1 MFIPVI
7 GAGSIGRR
15 HHENLQK
22 LGMRTALL
30 PWREFDATA
39 FRTLGADGVVIATA
53 TQVRL
58 ELVQL
63 CADLGLPFYV
73 EKPLSH
79 DPDVV
84 EAILAASGQVAR
96 RSVVGFMMRYHPA
109 VRVLAE
115 CDLSSVYDASFAIG
129 HDVRQWRRDWSFAAS
144 YAARPEGGG
153 VLLDL
158 CHEVDLAL
166 LLLPD
171 ATVGPVDSLGHAA
184 FPGVDFAT
192 RLRLAGPRLIG
203 SVAMDYLSPVSF
215 RRITLRGTDLVA
227 DFDLIAGRYRLEQ
240 RQVARNIDLP
250 FERNDMFLAAMRDFL
265 HLVAGRA
272 TSDAALLPRLDLVAR
287 NCRAIAAAWS
297 ARRFTGQV
305 TGDFA

>member
-15 HHENLQK
+15 HHDNLQK
-22 LGMRTALL
+22 LGVQTALL
-30 PWREFDATA
+30 PWRDFDATA
-39 FRTLGADGVVIATA
+39 FRALGADGVVIATA

-63 CADLGLPFYV
+63 CAELDLPFYV

-79 DPDVV
+79 DPAVV
-84 EAILAASGQVAR
+84 EAILAASAQVAE

-115 CDLSSVYDASFAIG
+115 SDLSSVYDASFGIG

-158 CHEVDLAL
+158 CHEIDLAL
-166 LLLPD
+166 LLLPG
-171 ATVGPVDSLGHAA
+171 AAVGDVASLGHAA

-192 RLRLAGPRLIG
+192 RLELAGPGLIG
-203 SVAMDYLSPVSF
+203 SVAMDYLSPTSF
-215 RRITLRGTDLVA
+215 RRITLRGTNVVA

-240 RQVARNIDLP
+240 QKAVRDFDLP
-250 FERNDMFLAAMRDFL
+250 FDRNDMFLAAMRDFL

-297 ARRFTGQV
+297 ARRFVGQV
-305 TGDFA
+305 TGEFA

>member
-22 LGMRTALL
+22 LGVRTALL
-30 PWREFDATA
+30 PWRQFDATA

-58 ELVQL
+58 ELLQL

-79 DPDVV
+79 DPDEV
-84 EAILAASGQVAR
+84 EAILAASGQVAQ

-109 VRVLAE
+109 VRMLAE
-115 CDLSSVYDASFAIG
+115 SDISSVYDASFGIG

-158 CHEVDLAL
+158 CHEIDLAL

-171 ATVGPVDSLGHAA
+171 ATVGPVESLGHAA

-192 RLRLAGPRLIG
+192 RLGLAGPRLIG

-215 RRITLRGTDLVA
+215 RRMTLRGTDIVA
-227 DFDLIAGRYRLEQ
+227 DFDLIAGRYRLEHQ
-240 RQVARNIDLP
+240 GAIRDFDLP

-265 HLVAGRA
+265 HLVAGRP

-297 ARRFTGQV
+297 ARQFVGHV
-305 TGDFA
+305 TGNFA